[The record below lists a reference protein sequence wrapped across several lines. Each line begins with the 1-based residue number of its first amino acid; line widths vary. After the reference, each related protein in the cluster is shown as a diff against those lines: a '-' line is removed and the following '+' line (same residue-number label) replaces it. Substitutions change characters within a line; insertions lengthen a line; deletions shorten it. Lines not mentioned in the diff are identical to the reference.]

1 VGEGLLEPLC
11 SRICFQL
18 GVVDHTCN
26 PSTQELRLE
35 DLEFEASLGYI
46 VRPCL
51 KTKTKTKPKQN
62 KKMKKECTSIA

>member
-1 VGEGLLEPLC
+1 
-11 SRICFQL
+11 
-18 GVVDHTCN
+18 VVDHTCN
-26 PSTQELRLE
+26 PSTQELRPE